1 MKQLN
6 LNELVQAFS
15 DQPKTIAERLEILG
29 FDKTDLE
36 DRISEDALSL
46 SVYGSSFLKFL
57 HENATKIETD
67 QKALPTENLSAN
79 LVNPFESDDLT
90 LEQRFEALD
99 ISKNNLTEMFS
110 PEALTTVVSV
120 KEFQDFILQNKEKF
134 LHNFDKLA
142 AVGGIV

>member
-15 DQPKTIAERLEILG
+15 DEPKTIADRLGILG

-36 DRISEDALSL
+36 GRIPEDALSL

-67 QKALPTENLSAN
+67 QKALPTENSPAN

-90 LEQRFEALD
+90 LEQRFKALD
-99 ISKNNLTEMFS
+99 ISKNNLAEMFS

-120 KEFQDFILQNKEKF
+120 QEFQDFILQNKEKF

-142 AVGGIV
+142 SAGGIV